1 MFSYLRASDCR
12 DSDYE
17 DESDSDD
24 DRTMDTTSDKQLEH
38 HMPSTKQ
45 GSSERDNWSG
55 TTGMPVNSGLATPLV
70 VPRKC
75 P

>member
-17 DESDSDD
+17 DESESDD
-24 DRTMDTTSDKQLEH
+24 DSTMDTTSDKQLEH

-45 GSSERDNWSG
+45 GSGEWYCRHAGEQWIGYSISG
-55 TTGMPVNSGLATPLV
+55 A
-70 VPRKC
+70 
-75 P
+75 